1 MKVTA
6 MLCFLGVFVSKLKE
20 QHDDAASADEP
31 GDEASSITQLQDP
44 DKYREVFRARSQL
57 GNGL

>member
-1 MKVTA
+1 MKVNSVCY
-6 MLCFLGVFVSKLKE
+6 CFFLDVFVSKLKE

-44 DKYREVFRARSQL
+44 DKYREVFRARKPAW
-57 GNGL
+57 